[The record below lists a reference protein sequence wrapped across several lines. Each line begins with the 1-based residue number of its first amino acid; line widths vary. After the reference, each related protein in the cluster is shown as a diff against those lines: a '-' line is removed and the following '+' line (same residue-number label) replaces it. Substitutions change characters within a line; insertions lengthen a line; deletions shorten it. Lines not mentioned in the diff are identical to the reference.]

1 MDYELS
7 AVSAACPV
15 CACGEGRLL
24 YAVNAA
30 DAAGHYVTRRENPER
45 HEALRRHI
53 AELWKGGRCEL
64 VRCTHCG
71 FTFAHPYTAGD
82 VTFYTLAYERT
93 GYPEWK
99 WEFQI
104 TRDTLQKLGLRDFH
118 LLEVGAGN
126 GAFVQRVAPS
136 LTPKVHVLT
145 TEFSD
150 YGAGAIK
157 DCGIACLRED
167 FRAISQP
174 ALNGRFDVVCLFQ
187 VLEHLDRLDTLF
199 AQINQFTKPA
209 AHVFFAVPNDRII
222 QFNEQHDGL
231 LDMPPNHIGRWTR
244 EAFSIF
250 GKRHGWSLAAHEIEP
265 ESLASKFKL
274 FVKYRVYRARQKEG
288 TLVWRARGLRNRF
301 ARKLAMTALLPLY
314 AFSAAPLLLKLKAPD
329 YGHSQWVHF
338 IRDN

>member
-1 MDYELS
+1 MDYALSPLS
-7 AVSAACPV
+7 AECPV
-15 CACGEGRLL
+15 CGCCEGRLL
-24 YAVNAA
+24 YAVNATE
-30 DAAGHYVTRRENPER
+30 AAGHYVTKGEDPDR

-53 AELWKGGRCEL
+53 GSLWKGDRCEI
-64 VRCTHCG
+64 VRCTNCG
-71 FTFAHPYTAGD
+71 LSFAHPYEAGD

-104 TRDTLQKLGLRDFH
+104 TRDTLQKLRLRDFH

-136 LTPKVHVLT
+136 LTPKDHVLT

-150 YGAGAIK
+150 YGARAIR
-157 DCGIACLRED
+157 DYGISCLSED
-167 FRAISQP
+167 FRSLCQP
-174 ALNGRFDVVCLFQ
+174 AMNGRFDVVCLFQ

-209 AHVFFAVPNDRII
+209 AHVFFAVPNGRII
-222 QFNEQHDGL
+222 EFNEQHEGL

-265 ESLASKFKL
+265 ESLSSKFKL

-288 TLVWRARGLRNRF
+288 TLVWRAKRLRNRF
-301 ARKLAMTALLPLY
+301 ARKLAMTAIVPLY
-314 AFSAAPLLLKLKAPD
+314 ALSAAPLLVKLKTPD
-329 YGHSQWVHF
+329 FGHSQWVHF